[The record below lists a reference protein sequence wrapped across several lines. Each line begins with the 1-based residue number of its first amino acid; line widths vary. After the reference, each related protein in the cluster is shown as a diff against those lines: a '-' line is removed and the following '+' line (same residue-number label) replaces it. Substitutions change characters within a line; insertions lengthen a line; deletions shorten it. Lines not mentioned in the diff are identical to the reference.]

1 MTKLIKTCWIDRYDH
16 ILTREEFEKADLIN
30 VFDVA
35 NSPALLEKY
44 KVEEDKLWAFA
55 KIWMEAAGM
64 SQMVVFIHKDA
75 LHHKVPLSTTEESVY
90 HQLDRVTIQEIQ
102 LNDKGWEVLQAVM
115 RLGAREVLRATIQAG
130 GWLLQTDQNMALFTQ
145 KMERAALQQLLDKT
159 ELHCLNESEE
169 EDFWEEVEARVAAY
183 EARRAKVA
191 GAILGMAIGDGL
203 GYPAEFLK
211 REEIKGKLLENG
223 FLHPNDAYIEVT
235 DDTQMALA
243 VAKALHWA
251 QDAGLESL
259 EVSLRKYFVAWL
271 NDPANNRAP
280 GMTCLASCERLEKG
294 VPWLEATDKS
304 SKGSGA
310 NMRVLP
316 VGLWAPS
323 GNLLAKVAQF
333 QAAITHGHPTAL
345 VAAEL
350 TAVVVYQL
358 LDGTTPDKLLPVLFE
373 YATSQK
379 MVYHEDYLQQ
389 LWDRPPF
396 RTPQEFIQLGWEECL
411 EKLKSVEK
419 ALLEDQAEVDPCT
432 IGGAGW
438 TAEESLATALYCFL
452 KSPQDPLL
460 VLQNAICTSGDSDSI
475 ACLAGGFV
483 GAYLGLK
490 ALPVDKTQQVEYQEA
505 LWETIKW
512 FA

>member
-191 GAILGMAIGDGL
+191 RAILGMA
-203 GYPAEFLK
+203 F
-211 REEIKGKLLENG
+211 
-223 FLHPNDAYIEVT
+223 
-235 DDTQMALA
+235 
-243 VAKALHWA
+243 
-251 QDAGLESL
+251 S
-259 EVSLRKYFVAWL
+259 
-271 NDPANNRAP
+271 
-280 GMTCLASCERLEKG
+280 
-294 VPWLEATDKS
+294 
-304 SKGSGA
+304 
-310 NMRVLP
+310 
-316 VGLWAPS
+316 
-323 GNLLAKVAQF
+323 
-333 QAAITHGHPTAL
+333 
-345 VAAEL
+345 
-350 TAVVVYQL
+350 
-358 LDGTTPDKLLPVLFE
+358 LDG
-373 YATSQK
+373 S
-379 MVYHEDYLQQ
+379 
-389 LWDRPPF
+389 W
-396 RTPQEFIQLGWEECL
+396 
-411 EKLKSVEK
+411 
-419 ALLEDQAEVDPCT
+419 
-432 IGGAGW
+432 
-438 TAEESLATALYCFL
+438 
-452 KSPQDPLL
+452 SP
-460 VLQNAICTSGDSDSI
+460 
-475 ACLAGGFV
+475 
-483 GAYLGLK
+483 
-490 ALPVDKTQQVEYQEA
+490 
-505 LWETIKW
+505 
-512 FA
+512 